1 MIAGSWYE
9 SALTKFGPALLV
21 MSERRVMSKE
31 ILSHAF
37 EPFFTTKE
45 PGQGTGLGSAKSM
58 GSLSSRAD
66 T

>member
-1 MIAGSWYE
+1 
-9 SALTKFGPALLV
+9 LTKFGPALLV